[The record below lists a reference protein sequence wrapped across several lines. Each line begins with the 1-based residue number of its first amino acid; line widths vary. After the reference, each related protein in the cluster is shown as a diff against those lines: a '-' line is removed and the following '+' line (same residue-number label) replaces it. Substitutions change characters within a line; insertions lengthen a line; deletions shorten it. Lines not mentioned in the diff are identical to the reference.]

1 MKGSVLKDALR
12 QAKRTQ
18 SELAEYMGTTQA
30 NVAALLA
37 GDNVKTET
45 LEAVASF
52 LGRSAASFYGDTN
65 TATAT
70 GGSTAVAGVGN
81 SVNDSLL
88 IDEIAA
94 QRRLT
99 EQALAQNGQLLN
111 IIENLTKR

>member
-1 MKGSVLKDALR
+1 MKGIEI
-12 QAKRTQ
+12 KRAITE
-18 SELAEYMGTTQA
+18 SGHTITE
-30 NVAALLA
+30 VAAALGKSQQTLSA
-37 GDNVKTET
+37 ALSTDDVKTSLVESIAT
-45 LEAVASF
+45 Y
-52 LGRSAASFYGDTN
+52 LGVPISYFYGKGN

-81 SVNDSLL
+81 SVNDSML

-111 IIENLTKR
+111 IIENLTKK